1 MKEKT
6 INKRITLQVMIGAL
20 LLVGFVI
27 IIQVTTNPDSK
38 GVVEDIDEEP
48 LEEVEEEKELIDN
61 PDDLDIDLDLTEY
74 DEDMSLEELESYLDT
89 YQYKIELLNERQ
101 ERLEEHFY
109 FKLHS
114 YMMNEQEDL
123 RELVMKKRD
132 AAYEWT
138 VFETEEQ
145 LNEYFYEEV
154 PGLKR
159 AEEVGVV
166 DEIKQTFVQ
175 EHNNLND
182 ARIDRIWYNTEGF
195 YLFYSFKVGDVPEGR
210 LHSSLHLSHN
220 EYTLRDNWM
229 TREPVY
235 HDGRIYQAIRYLP
248 LDHDES
254 EIDDVNGEFVFDVE
268 IGFDNNRLQLIDQ
281 TIPLNEYKEQH
292 AQYEFE
298 IPINKTIDTN
308 ELNLTIEKLEHQLG
322 GNTLFIQAE
331 NHNLYGVETDIN
343 DENVYHFKDKID
355 GYDVKL
361 PIRATDEFPDPLD
374 ITIKKIHYV
383 KDDKL
388 AFNVDTSEVK
398 YQEKLEVDQSIGE
411 ISGNEFFIDH
421 LDFTKEGLYVYLRVE
436 NDGAS
441 SKFNTP
447 VNVSLPYFGGQISDF
462 NHFTIKDLEG
472 EEVNY
477 RHLKTSVDR
486 DRNLFGVTVP
496 GNGDTFTIEL
506 SNLLMSTTIDEN
518 FSVEIE
524 PS

>member
-1 MKEKT
+1 
-6 INKRITLQVMIGAL
+6 MIVGIL
-20 LLVGFVI
+20 LLVGFVVVV
-27 IIQVTTNPDSK
+27 QVTTNPDSK
-38 GVVEDIDEEP
+38 VVVEDIEEEP

-61 PDDLDIDLDLTEY
+61 PDDLDVDLELAEY

-101 ERLEEHFY
+101 DRLEEHFY
-109 FKLHS
+109 FKLLS
-114 YMMNEQEDL
+114 YMMNEQEGL
-123 RELVMKKRD
+123 RELVMKKRN

-138 VFETEEQ
+138 VFETKDQ

-210 LHSSLHLSHN
+210 LHSSLHLSHK

-235 HDGRIYQAIRYLP
+235 HDGRIYQVIRYLP
-248 LDHDES
+248 LDYDGT
-254 EIDDVNGEFVFDVE
+254 EIDQVNGDFVFDVD
-268 IGFDNNRLQLIDQ
+268 IGFDNNRLHLIDQ

-292 AQYEFE
+292 TQYAFD
-298 IPINKTIDTN
+298 IPINTTIDTN
-308 ELNLTIEKLEHQLG
+308 ELNLTVEKLEHQLG
-322 GNTLFIQAE
+322 GNNLYISAE
-331 NHNLYGVETDIN
+331 NHNLYGVETNIN
-343 DENVYHFKDKID
+343 GEETFKFKEKID
-355 GYDVKL
+355 SPKLKL
-361 PIRATDEFPDPLD
+361 PIRATDEYPDPLD
-374 ITIKKIHYV
+374 ITIKNIHYV
-383 KDDKL
+383 KDDTL
-388 AFNVDTSEVK
+388 TFNVDTSQVE
-398 YQEKLEVDQSIGE
+398 YQEKQEVDRSIGE
-411 ISGNEFFIDH
+411 IEGNEFFIDH
-421 LDFTKEGLYVYLRVE
+421 LDFTKDGLFVYLRVE
-436 NDGAS
+436 NEGAT

-447 VNVSLPYFGGQISDF
+447 ANVSLPYFGGQISDF
-462 NHFTIKDLEG
+462 NQFTIKDSEG

-477 RHLKTSVDR
+477 RHLRTSVDR
-486 DRNLFGVTVP
+486 EEGLFGITVP